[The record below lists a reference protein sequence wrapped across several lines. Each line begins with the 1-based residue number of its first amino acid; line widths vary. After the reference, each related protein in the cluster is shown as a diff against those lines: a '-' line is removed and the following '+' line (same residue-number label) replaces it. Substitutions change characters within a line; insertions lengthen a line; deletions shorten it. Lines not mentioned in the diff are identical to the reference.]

1 MKIDRQNERGYG
13 YAGVSIGG
21 IIAVVLAI
29 LLLMWLL

>member
-1 MKIDRQNERGYG
+1 MKIDKNEQGDG